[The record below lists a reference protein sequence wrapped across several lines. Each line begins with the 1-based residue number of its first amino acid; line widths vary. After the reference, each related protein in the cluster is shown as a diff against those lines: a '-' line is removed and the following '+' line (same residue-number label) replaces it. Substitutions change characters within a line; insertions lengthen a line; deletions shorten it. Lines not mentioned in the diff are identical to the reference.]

1 MKTIFLYLIA
11 IIISFNYFVKG
22 NINYIK
28 NQNSFL
34 NCNEN
39 ILDKNTDKNLEKR
52 ADYASNAEQC
62 NNLLTDA
69 EKENDS
75 CCYISVQFK
84 NNTWY
89 NYCGKIS
96 NTDKKDMD
104 NVINYYIG
112 NYSTYIYGDDN
123 EKMKKSLK
131 IDCLG
136 ERFNFKFIIL
146 LISLLSFI

>member
-1 MKTIFLYLIA
+1 MKALILYLA
-11 IIISFNYFVKG
+11 FIIISFSYFVNG

-28 NQNSFL
+28 DPKNSKLSCEDIFETVDKDL
-34 NCNEN
+34 N
-39 ILDKNTDKNLEKR
+39 KR
-52 ADYASNAEQC
+52 FEYASNAEQC
-62 NNLLTDA
+62 NNIEID
-69 EKENDS
+69 KETYS
-75 CCYISVQFK
+75 CCYISVRLK

-89 NYCGKIS
+89 YYCGKLL

-104 NVINYYIG
+104 NVINNYIG
-112 NYSTYIYGDDN
+112 SYSNYISGDDN

>member
-1 MKTIFLYLIA
+1 MKAAFSYLVF
-11 IIISFNYFVKG
+11 IIISFSYFANG

-28 NQNSFL
+28 DPQNVKLSCDDIFTPGKNLNNSF
-34 NCNEN
+34 E
-39 ILDKNTDKNLEKR
+39 
-52 ADYASNAEQC
+52 YASNAEQC
-62 NNLLTDA
+62 NNMLTDTQ
-69 EKENDS
+69 KENDS
-75 CCYISVQFK
+75 CCYISVRLK

-89 NYCGKIS
+89 YYCGKLS
-96 NTDKKDMD
+96 NTDKKEMD

-112 NYSTYIYGDDN
+112 NYSDYISGDNN

-136 ERFNFKFIIL
+136 ERFNYKYIIL

>member
-1 MKTIFLYLIA
+1 MKAVFLYLIF
-11 IIISFNYFVKG
+11 ITISFSYFVKG

-28 NQNSFL
+28 
-34 NCNEN
+34 EN
-39 ILDKNTDKNLEKR
+39 ILECKEIFSNIPKDLNKSNS
-52 ADYASNAEQC
+52 YASNVEEC
-62 NNLLTDA
+62 NNLLTEA
-69 EKENDS
+69 EKESDS
-75 CCYISVQFK
+75 CCYISVLLK

-89 NYCGKIS
+89 NYCGKLS
-96 NTDKKDMD
+96 NTDKKEMD
-104 NVINYYIG
+104 NVINNFIGSYKEYI
-112 NYSTYIYGDDN
+112 SGDGD

>member
-1 MKTIFLYLIA
+1 MESVFLYLIF
-11 IIISFNYFVKG
+11 IIISFSSLVNG

-28 NQNSFL
+28 ESSQISCKEIFTENAQDLKNL
-34 NCNEN
+34 NTSNDYA
-39 ILDKNTDKNLEKR
+39 LNTD
-52 ADYASNAEQC
+52 QC
-62 NNLLTDA
+62 NNILSET
-69 EKENDS
+69 EKESES
-75 CCYISVQFK
+75 CCYISVKLK

-89 NYCGKIS
+89 NYCGKLP
-96 NTDKKDMD
+96 NTDKKEMD
-104 NVINYYIG
+104 NIINYYIG
-112 NYSTYIYGDDN
+112 NYSTYISGDNN